1 MVQQQPIIAITI
13 GDPCGI
19 GPEVVAKALVMPE
32 VREMCQP
39 LVVGN
44 VQVMRD
50 AFDSLGARDR
60 TFEVRE
66 VQGPGD
72 IASSPE
78 VISVLDPHNL
88 NPEDIVIGE
97 ASAAAGRASMEW
109 VELAAQLCLS
119 GDAQGMATAPL
130 NKAAAALAGYKE
142 IGHSELLQSLTQA
155 PQVATMLMS
164 GTLRVVHLTTHRSL
178 REACNAVT
186 RDNVLAKVKLTH
198 DYFVEWGFPQPRIGV
213 AALNPHAS
221 DGGLVGD
228 EEATAIEPAVA
239 DARALGIEATG
250 PVPADTVFT
259 QAIDGMYD
267 VVLCMYHDQ
276 GHIPVKVYGFEES
289 VSVNLGLP
297 LVRTSVDHGTAFD
310 IAGKGVAQATSMV
323 EAVKLAAALASG
335 RGLPR

>member
-88 NPEDIVIGE
+88 NSEDIVIGE

>member
-130 NKAAAALAGYKE
+130 NKAAAALAGYEE

>member
-32 VREMCQP
+32 VREMCRP

-88 NPEDIVIGE
+88 NPEDIVTGE

-109 VELAAQLCLS
+109 VELAARLCLS

-130 NKAAAALAGYKE
+130 NKAAAALAGYEE

-186 RDNVLAKVKLTH
+186 RENVLAKVKITH

-267 VVLCMYHDQ
+267 AVLCMYHDQ

>member
-19 GPEVVAKALVMPE
+19 GPEVVAKALVMPT
-32 VREMCQP
+32 VREMCRP

-88 NPEDIVIGE
+88 NPEDIVAGE

-109 VELAAQLCLS
+109 VELAARLCLS

-130 NKAAAALAGYKE
+130 NKAAAALAGYEE

-267 VVLCMYHDQ
+267 AVLCMYHDQ

-323 EAVKLAAALASG
+323 EAMKLAAALASG

>member
-1 MVQQQPIIAITI
+1 MVQQLPIIAITI

-19 GPEVVAKALVMPE
+19 GPEVVARSLAKPD
-32 VREMCQP
+32 VREICRP
-39 LVVGN
+39 LIVGN

-50 AFDSLGARDR
+50 AFDSLDTQDR

-66 VQGPGD
+66 AQGAGD
-72 IASSPE
+72 IDPSPG

-88 NPEDIVIGE
+88 NPEDIVVGE

-109 VELAAQLCLS
+109 AELAARLCLS
-119 GDAQGMATAPL
+119 GSAQGMATAPL
-130 NKAAAALAGYKE
+130 NKAAAAMAGYKE
-142 IGHSELLQSLTQA
+142 IGHTELLQSLTQA
-155 PQVATMLMS
+155 TQVATMLMS

-178 REACNAVT
+178 RAACDAVT

-267 VVLCMYHDQ
+267 AVLCMYHDQ
-276 GHIPVKVYGFEES
+276 GHIPIKVYGFEES

-310 IAGKGVAQATSMV
+310 IAGKGIAQATSMT

>member
-19 GPEVVAKALVMPE
+19 GPEVVAKSLAMPE
-32 VREMCQP
+32 VREICRP

-50 AFDSLGARDR
+50 AFDALGSHDH

-66 VQGPGD
+66 VQDPGD
-72 IASSPE
+72 VAPSSE
-78 VISVLDPHNL
+78 VVSVLDPHNL
-88 NPEDIVIGE
+88 NTEDIVVGE

-109 VELAAQLCLS
+109 VELAAQLCLNGS
-119 GDAQGMATAPL
+119 AQGMATAPL
-130 NKAAAALAGYKE
+130 NKAAAALAGYEE
-142 IGHSELLQSLTQA
+142 IGHSELLQSLTQT

-178 REACNAVT
+178 RAACDAVT
-186 RDNVLAKVKLTH
+186 RDNVLAKVQLTH
-198 DYFVEWGFPQPRIGV
+198 DSFIEWGFPQPRIGV

-259 QAIDGMYD
+259 QAIDGMFD

-310 IAGKGVAQATSMV
+310 IAGKGIAQATSMT

>member
-19 GPEVVAKALVMPE
+19 GPEVVAMALVMPE
-32 VREMCQP
+32 VREMCRP

-88 NPEDIVIGE
+88 NPEDIVTGE

-109 VELAAQLCLS
+109 VELAARLCLS

-130 NKAAAALAGYKE
+130 NKAAAALAGYEE

-186 RDNVLAKVKLTH
+186 RDNVLAKVKITH

-267 VVLCMYHDQ
+267 AVLCMYHDQ

>member
-19 GPEVVAKALVMPE
+19 GPEGVAKALARPE
-32 VREMCQP
+32 VREICRP
-39 LVVGN
+39 LIVGN

-50 AFDSLGARDR
+50 AFDSLGAQDR

-72 IASSPE
+72 IATLPG
-78 VISVLDPHNL
+78 VVSVLDPHNL
-88 NPEDIVIGE
+88 NPEDIVVGE

-109 VELAAQLCLS
+109 AEVAARLCLS
-119 GDAQGMATAPL
+119 GGAQGMATAPL
-130 NKAAAALAGYKE
+130 NKAAAAMAGYEE
-142 IGHSELLQSLTQA
+142 IGHTELLQSLTKA

-178 REACNAVT
+178 RAACDAVT

-198 DYFVEWGFPQPRIGV
+198 DSFVEWGFPQPRIGV

-267 VVLCMYHDQ
+267 AVLCMYHDQ

-323 EAVKLAAALASG
+323 EAVKLAAALAAG